1 MICLTKHATKLYRQ
15 LNKGKLYLIPC
26 IIGPETEE
34 NVLTLPIL
42 NIISQ
47 TNIFIVENIRT
58 CRRHIKR
65 IDPTKDINNTIFYS
79 YGKHNILNLRED
91 FLPHILMGEN
101 VGLISEA
108 GVPCIADPGSKIVE
122 YAHNL
127 HIEVVPLVGP
137 SSILLAL
144 MASGMNG
151 QNFAFIGYLPIEI
164 KEKRRAIKQL
174 ELLAKKT
181 GQTQIFMET
190 PYRNHQLLDALKAQC
205 NNKTKLCIATN
216 ITSSNEFIQTKT
228 IEEWKHTKV
237 DIHKQPTIFLLS

>member
-1 MICLTKHATKLYRQ
+1 MICLTKHVTKLYHQ

-26 IIGPETEE
+26 IIGPDTEE

-47 TNIFIVENIRT
+47 TNIFIAENIRT

-65 IDPTKDINNTIFYS
+65 IHPAKDINNTIFYS

-122 YAHNL
+122 YAHMFQ
-127 HIEVVPLVGP
+127 IEVVPLVGP

-151 QNFAFIGYLPIEI
+151 QNFAFSGYLPINKNE
-164 KEKRRAIKQL
+164 RVRALRKL
-174 ELLAKKT
+174 ENLARKT

-190 PYRNHQLLDALKAQC
+190 PYRNNQLITTILKTC
-205 NNKTKLCIATN
+205 KSSTRLCIASD
-216 ITSSNEFIQTKT
+216 ITMPSEKIKT
-228 IEEWKHTKV
+228 RTILEWKEV
-237 DIHKQPTIFLLS
+237 NINIHKKPTIFLIS

>member
-47 TNIFIVENIRT
+47 TNIFIAENIRT

-151 QNFAFIGYLPIEI
+151 QNFAFSGYLPIDKNE
-164 KEKRRAIKQL
+164 RTRALRNL
-174 ELLAKKT
+174 ENLAKKT

-190 PYRNHQLLDALKAQC
+190 PYRNNQLITTILKTC
-205 NNKTKLCIATN
+205 KSSTRLCIASD
-216 ITSSNEFIQTKT
+216 ITMPSEKIKTKT
-228 IEEWKHTKV
+228 ILEWKEV
-237 DIHKQPTIFLLS
+237 NINIHKKPTIFLIS

>member
-1 MICLTKHATKLYRQ
+1 

-47 TNIFIVENIRT
+47 TNIFIAENIRT

-65 IDPTKDINNTIFYS
+65 IHPAKDINNTIFYS

-122 YAHNL
+122 YAHMFQ
-127 HIEVVPLVGP
+127 IDVVPLVGP

-151 QNFAFIGYLPIEI
+151 QNFAFSGYLPIDKNERI
-164 KEKRRAIKQL
+164 RALRNL
-174 ELLAKKT
+174 ENLAKKT
-181 GQTQIFMET
+181 SQTQIFMET
-190 PYRNHQLLDALKAQC
+190 PYRNNQLITTILKTC
-205 NNKTKLCIATN
+205 KSSTHLCIAANLTLA
-216 ITSSNEFIQTKT
+216 NEFIQTKS
-228 IEEWKHTKV
+228 IEEWKHTKI
-237 DIHKQPTIFLLS
+237 DIHKQPTIFLIG

>member
-1 MICLTKHATKLYRQ
+1 

-47 TNIFIVENIRT
+47 TNIFIAENIRT

-65 IDPTKDINNTIFYS
+65 IHPAKDINNTIFYS

-122 YAHNL
+122 YAHMFQ
-127 HIEVVPLVGP
+127 IDVVPLVGP

-151 QNFAFIGYLPIEI
+151 QNFAFSGYLPIDKNE
-164 KEKRRAIKQL
+164 RTRALRNL
-174 ELLAKKT
+174 ENLAKKT
-181 GQTQIFMET
+181 SQTQIFMET
-190 PYRNHQLLDALKAQC
+190 PYRNNQLITTILKTC
-205 NNKTKLCIATN
+205 KSSTHLCIAANLTLA
-216 ITSSNEFIQTKT
+216 NEFIQTKS
-228 IEEWKHTKV
+228 IEEWKHTKI
-237 DIHKQPTIFLLS
+237 DIDKQPTIFLIG

>member
-26 IIGPETEE
+26 IIGPDTEE

-47 TNIFIVENIRT
+47 TNIFITENIRT

-65 IDPTKDINNTIFYS
+65 IHPERDINNTIFYS

-108 GVPCIADPGSKIVE
+108 GLPCIADPGSKIVE
-122 YAHNL
+122 YAHL
-127 HIEVVPLVGP
+127 FQIEVVPLVGP

-151 QNFAFIGYLPIEI
+151 QNFAFTGYLPIDKNERI
-164 KEKRRAIKQL
+164 KALRNL
-174 ELLAKKT
+174 ENLSKKT

-190 PYRNHQLLDALKAQC
+190 PYRNNQLITAILKTC
-205 NNKTKLCIATN
+205 KSNTRLCIASD
-216 ITSSNEFIQTKT
+216 ITMPSEEIKT
-228 IEEWKHTKV
+228 RTILEWKEV
-237 DIHKQPTIFLLS
+237 NINIHKKPTIFLIS